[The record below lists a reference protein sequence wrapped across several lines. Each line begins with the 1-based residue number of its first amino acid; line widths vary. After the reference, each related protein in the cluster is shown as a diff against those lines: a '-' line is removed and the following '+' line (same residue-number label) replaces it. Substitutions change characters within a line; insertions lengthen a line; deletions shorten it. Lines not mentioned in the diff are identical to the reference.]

1 MLLSV
6 LRKLEPIELMVGG
19 AGRVCRSWR
28 RAVRDEPELWHRID
42 MRGRKDR
49 RYRINEGAA
58 REAVLRGEGHCKA
71 FWGEDATDHFL
82 RFLAEQ

>member
-1 MLLSV
+1 MCV
-6 LRKLEPIELMVGG
+6 
-19 AGRVCRSWR
+19 
-28 RAVRDEPELWHRID
+28 
-42 MRGRKDR
+42 RKDR

-58 REAVLRGEGHCKA
+58 REAVLRGEGHCEA